1 MDTRLRFYWNATL
14 RFGTI
19 FYFLMKQWEVTD
31 LSPLESKIIYIVEI
45 EFIQS
50 KPGRILFYWVSRPQ
64 TEDIKWSL
72 HVINVALII
81 GFRPSG
87 PVPAQTVPVQPRTGQ
102 KRVELS
108 WIVLSSVN
116 SYCRAPS
123 GTFLV
128 STAMR
133 EEGSWLVSQSFK

>member
-31 LSPLESKIIYIVEI
+31 LSSLESKIIYIVEI

-81 GFRPSG
+81 GFSLSRPTLQSTS
-87 PVPAQTVPVQPRTGQ
+87 PDCAIEARS
-102 KRVELS
+102 EL
-108 WIVLSSVN
+108 
-116 SYCRAPS
+116 C
-123 GTFLV
+123 
-128 STAMR
+128 
-133 EEGSWLVSQSFK
+133 WLVQSTLRAGFIFFDLEKIWTQWLSPSCDDRWGA